1 MDLQLGV
8 MSGLDAVREIRREDA
23 AARVIILTMFQ
34 GDEDIYRALEA
45 GVDAYLVKDTVS
57 ADLIRVV
64 RDVHAGKPPQVS
76 SDVQAR
82 LLERANRPPLSKR
95 ERQVIEL
102 ISHGMRN
109 KEIAAALGISEETVQ
124 VYVKKILAKLNVQDR
139 TAALSVALKRG
150 IIHLS

>member
-1 MDLQLGV
+1 
-8 MSGLDAVREIRREDA
+8 MSGLDAIRAIRSDDVN
-23 AARVIILTMFQ
+23 ARVIVLTMFN
-34 GDEDIYRALEA
+34 GEEDIHRALEA
-45 GVDAYLVKDTVS
+45 GADAYLVKDTVS

-64 RDVHAGKPPQVS
+64 RDVHAGNAPPIS
-76 SDVQAR
+76 SEVQAR
-82 LLERANRPPLSKR
+82 LVERSRHPALSTR